1 MFGLRLHAPA
11 GNHHAGFGQ
20 KGQDNQKKTFHNHSY
35 FYYKIFFGDILSMA
49 NIAYVLRK
57 TTNPGLLTPTL
68 KQLSSLD
75 AGYRDSASST
85 AA

>member
-1 MFGLRLHAPA
+1 
-11 GNHHAGFGQ
+11 
-20 KGQDNQKKTFHNHSY
+20 
-35 FYYKIFFGDILSMA
+35 MA
-49 NIAYVLRK
+49 YIAYVLRK